1 MPPPP
6 PSTESRLAGSTLV
19 LMAQHAAPKTH
30 EFSGWLLTLTGASIA
45 LVLSKADVFTAYI
58 EASYLKTGLLV
69 MLASAL
75 FGLVAR
81 YLNSLTS
88 LMLAMREEARR
99 LGADAAHELAAQ
111 GKELDWQEYQRE
123 LTKGLFWPASA
134 SARRSLRQI
143 LAGNHNY
150 GDIKLAK
157 LGQVQSFFIGLQF
170 LCVVIGPTLMV
181 LGLSI

>member
-1 MPPPP
+1 M
-6 PSTESRLAGSTLV
+6 
-19 LMAQHAAPKTH
+19 LMAQHATPKTY

-58 EASYLKTGLLV
+58 EASFLKTGLLV

-75 FGLVAR
+75 FGLLAK

-88 LMLAMREEARR
+88 MMLVIRDESRW
-99 LGADAAHELAAQ
+99 LGADAAYELASQ
-111 GKELDWQEYQRE
+111 GRELDWQEYQRE
-123 LTKGLFWPASA
+123 LTKGLFWPASL
-134 SARRSLRQI
+134 SARRALRQL

-150 GDIKLAK
+150 GDIKLARF
-157 LGQVQSFFIGLQF
+157 GQIQSYFIGLQF
-170 LCVVIGPTLMV
+170 LCVVVGPALMV